1 MRVLNGPYIPVPR
14 HHRRDRPSGMRV
26 PLLIVH
32 SLLEAVRWAKGV
44 EPSIDSIDVGFEKFK
59 EEHLTRKE

>member
-1 MRVLNGPYIPVPR
+1 
-14 HHRRDRPSGMRV
+14 MRV

-59 EEHLTRKE
+59 EEHLTREE